1 LLPKGVPLVPSQDQR
16 RQSDDIDGDLVHHLK
31 LKLPDLLPAR
41 MLNEFVYCP
50 RLFFYEWVE
59 GVFENSAETLDG
71 QAKHSRVD
79 SGSGAMPVAEEMD
92 GEKIH
97 SRSVT
102 LSSERV
108 GLTAKLDLIEGDAD
122 ADRNSVRPVDYKRG
136 KPRQVDGLPTSW
148 PSDRIQIGAQALV
161 LRDNGYTCE
170 EGILYYAS
178 TKQRVRIAID
188 DALIAE
194 TEEAILQARRAALN
208 DQIPPPLVDS
218 PKCPRCSL
226 VGICLPDETNALRA
240 RALRF
245 EERRPVQFSL
255 FDGQGNEQDA
265 EVRQLVSAR
274 DDLRPLYLNSQGFR
288 VGKLGEII
296 QVKDGESLKQ
306 EVRLGEVSQINLFG
320 NVQLSTQAIQSF
332 CAAEVP
338 ICYFSQGGWFYGI
351 TNGLNARNVFLRQQQ
366 FISAGH
372 ESTALRL
379 SRQLVAGK
387 IRNQRTL
394 MQRNHIEPPATA
406 LRQLK
411 VLAEKAEVATALDI
425 LLGIEGSAARVYFS
439 EFAAMLKADEGVD
452 TEHQGSA
459 PEFSFDFTQR
469 NRRPPRDPVNALLSL
484 AYSIL
489 AKDLTI
495 ACFALGF
502 DPYWGFYH
510 QPRFGRPALAL
521 DLMEPFRPLIAD
533 SVVLTAINTR
543 MVSSTDFIRSGPSV
557 ALKPSGRKGFFRAYE
572 LRMDTLVTHP
582 MFEYRVSYRRI
593 LEIQAR
599 LLARFLSGEIDDY
612 PVFVTR

>member
-1 LLPKGVPLVPSQDQR
+1 MPSNDQHH
-16 RQSDDIDGDLVHHLK
+16 QSDDIDEELVHHLK

-59 GVFENSAETLDG
+59 GVFENSADTLDG
-71 QAKHSRVD
+71 HAKHSRVD
-79 SGSGAMPVAEEMD
+79 SGPGAMPGAENMD

-122 ADRNSVRPVDYKRG
+122 ANRNSVRPVDYKRG
-136 KPRQVDGLPTSW
+136 RPRQVDGLPTSW
-148 PSDRIQIGAQALV
+148 PSDRIQIAAQALV
-161 LRDNGYTCE
+161 LRDNGYVCD

-188 DALIAE
+188 DTLIAE
-194 TEEAILQARRAALN
+194 TEEAILQARKAALN

-245 EERRPVQFSL
+245 EERGPVQFSL
-255 FDGQGNEQDA
+255 FGGHEDEQGP

-288 VGKLGEII
+288 VGKSGEVV
-296 QVKDGESLKQ
+296 QVKDGDNLKQ
-306 EVRLGEVSQINLFG
+306 EVRLGEISQINLFG

-338 ICYFSQGGWFYGI
+338 VCYFSQGGWFYGI

-372 ESTALRL
+372 ESTAVRL
-379 SRQLVAGK
+379 ARKLVAGK

-394 MQRNHIEPPATA
+394 LQRNHIEPPATA

-411 VLAEKAEVATALDI
+411 VLAEKAEVATALDS

-439 EFAAMLKADEGVD
+439 EFAGMLKSDEGGD
-452 TEHQGSA
+452 TEHRGA
-459 PEFSFDFTQR
+459 GAEFSFDFTQR

-495 ACFALGF
+495 TCYTLGF

-533 SVVLTAINTR
+533 SVVLTAINTH
-543 MVSSTDFIRSGPSV
+543 MITIADFIRSGPSV
-557 ALKPSGRKGFFRAYE
+557 ALKPGGRKGFFRAYE

-582 MFEYRVSYRRI
+582 MFDYRVSYRRI

-612 PVFVTR
+612 PVFITR